1 MNKTK
6 TLLTFVAALVALLFV
21 VPAALAEETTDATTN
36 TEAAVTAAGS
46 GDQAAAAGEEAATKE
61 DEEDWFNPTFDFELK
76 GQLYSET
83 TDYGTGVD
91 RQGNRTDLH
100 FQRLRLV
107 VTGMLDDTY
116 GFKFQTCGNCGTTK
130 QGSLGYAVAAQDTDW
145 NDRDIRI
152 IDGYGIAN
160 YSDALNFKIG
170 LTKIPITRANLDDCF
185 APLSQDRSMF
195 VYTPY
200 GSSPAKFSRDIG
212 GVMWGHFNDDRIRYY
227 FGVFQGREGVVKAT
241 NPITGAAVSS
251 SIEPE
256 SSFEYVGRVH
266 YAFLDTEPGSGYEGT
281 YLGKLKVFTIGLGA
295 AFEAD
300 AASKN
305 VSAPGQVQNNETVDY
320 TSFAADML
328 FEYPSSVGTF
338 TVNAQ
343 YLDVDFDD
351 AYKTNFNAG
360 DRLTNITGINGQKE
374 GYFAKFAYILPM
386 KIGKMGLLQPYAVME
401 SWEFAHL
408 LGINNQTIDQTGA
421 GLNYYIRGQRVRLT
435 FEYLKTEF
443 DKETAYIGTPIDP
456 ATGAPLDKL
465 DEYDTFRMMFQIGV
479 F

>member
-1 MNKTK
+1 MYRSL
-6 TLLTFVAALVALLFV
+6 TLLITAILFAALTIGISA
-21 VPAALAEETTDATTN
+21 ETTSASSN
-36 TEAAVTAAGS
+36 TEAAVTVAGAS
-46 GDQAAAAGEEAATKE
+46 DQATATGDEAATKEE

-91 RQGNRTDLH
+91 RQGERTDLH

-227 FGVFQGREGVVKAT
+227 FGIFQGREGVVKAV
-241 NPITGAAVSS
+241 NPITGAAVTS

-281 YLGKLKVFTIGLGA
+281 YLGKLKVFTVGLGA
-295 AFEAD
+295 AYEAD
-300 AASKN
+300 AVYKN
-305 VSAPGQVQNNETVDY
+305 VSATGQVLNSETVDY

-328 FEYPSSVGTF
+328 FEYPTSAGTF

-374 GYFAKFAYILPM
+374 GWFAKAAYLLPV

-456 ATGAPLDKL
+456 VTGAPLDKL

>member
-1 MNKTK
+1 MYRSL
-6 TLLTFVAALVALLFV
+6 TLLITAILFAALTTGMS
-21 VPAALAEETTDATTN
+21 AATAAATSNSETTVSSAD
-36 TEAAVTAAGS
+36 S
-46 GDQAAAAGEEAATKE
+46 GDEATATQDETATQE
-61 DEEDWFNPTFDFELK
+61 DDEVLFDPTFDFELK

-83 TDYGTGVD
+83 TDYGTGAD
-91 RQGNRTDLH
+91 RSGNRTDLH

-116 GFKFQTCGNCGTTK
+116 GFKFQTCGNCGTSK
-130 QGSLGYAVAAQDTDW
+130 QGALGYAITAQDTDW

-170 LTKIPITRANLDDCF
+170 LTKIPLTRANLDDCF

-212 GVMWGHFNDDRIRYY
+212 GVMWGQLADERVRYY
-227 FGVFQGREGVVKAT
+227 LGVFQGREGVTKAT
-241 NPITGAAVSS
+241 NPINGAVVTS

-266 YAFLDTEPGSGYEGT
+266 YAFLEAEPGSGYEGS
-281 YLGKLKVFTIGLGA
+281 YLGKLKVFTVGIGA
-295 AFEAD
+295 AYEAN
-300 AASKN
+300 AVYKN
-305 VSAPGQVQNNETVDY
+305 VSSTGQVLDNETVDY
-320 TSFAADML
+320 TALAADML
-328 FEYPSSVGTF
+328 FEYPTTAGTV

-360 DRLTNITGINGQKE
+360 DRLANITGLNGQKE
-374 GYFAKFAYILPM
+374 GWFAKVAYLLPV
-386 KIGKMGLLQPYAVME
+386 KIGKMGLLQPYVLKE

-408 LGINNQTIDQTGA
+408 LGVNNQTIDQTGA
-421 GLNYYIRGQRVRLT
+421 GLNYYVRGQRVRLT

-456 ATGAPLDKL
+456 VTGAPLDKIKS
-465 DEYDTFRMMFQIGV
+465 YDTFRMMFQIGV